1 MSTLTPTDYFGQI
14 CIKSLSVFVILA
26 PALCAAAPGELDATF
41 GMNGYVATP
50 FPTDEAAYSN
60 GVAVQSDG
68 KIVVVGFVVVSNGSA
83 FALARYTANGILDAT
98 FGTDGL
104 VTTDLIPG
112 LKDEANAVALQADG
126 KIVAVGVAGIGD
138 NVDSDFALVRYN
150 ADGSLDSSFGSGGI
164 VTTDFTGTSE
174 DATNLAIQPDGKI
187 IAVGFTRGFK
197 STDFALARYN
207 GDGSLDTTFGSG
219 GLITSTFAEGTVG
232 PNAVVLQPDGK
243 IIVCGGVFTPGLD
256 FALARYRSN
265 GTLDTTF
272 GTGGLVTSHITA
284 KDVFTDVA
292 LLPDGRII
300 AAGVADRDV
309 ATRWD
314 FVLARYHN
322 DGAPDTSFG
331 SGGMVIT
338 DFAGGFDF
346 AHSVVIQNDGKIV
359 TGGRV
364 RVNPED
370 INDYDFG
377 LARYNSDGTLDT
389 TFSED
394 GLVTTDF
401 VSDSNWVNALALQND
416 GKIVAVGPGGV
427 SQGRVDFFV
436 ARYDG
441 DDGSVAGPEIP
452 TVSTWGLVA
461 LLLLTLIA
469 GTLVLTRRLA
479 PKGAANR
486 HDFRV
491 D

>member
-1 MSTLTPTDYFGQI
+1 MNRLTPTDYFAQI
-14 CIKSLSVFVILA
+14 CNKSLPVLVILA

-41 GMNGYVATP
+41 GMSGYVATP
-50 FPTDEAAYSN
+50 FSTDELALAK

-68 KIVVVGFVVVSNGSA
+68 KIVVVGFVIVSNGSA
-83 FALARYTANGILDAT
+83 FALARYTASGILDAT
-98 FGTDGL
+98 FGTAGL
-104 VTTDLIPG
+104 VTTDLILG
-112 LKDEANAVALQADG
+112 LRDEANAVALQADG
-126 KIVAVGVAGIGD
+126 KIVAVGVAGLGD
-138 NVDSDFALVRYN
+138 NANSDFALVRYN

-174 DATNLAIQPDGKI
+174 EANNLAIQPDGKI
-187 IAVGFTRGFK
+187 IAVGSTRGFK

-219 GLITSTFAEGTVG
+219 GLITSTFAGGTVG

-243 IIVCGGVFTPGLD
+243 IIVCGGIFTDSPSTGVD

-272 GTGGLVTSHITA
+272 GTGGLVTSHITN
-284 KDVFTDVA
+284 KDVFADVA

-300 AAGVADRDV
+300 AAGVADIDLV
-309 ATRWD
+309 TRWD
-314 FVLARYHN
+314 FVLARYHD
-322 DGAPDTSFG
+322 DGAQDTSFG
-331 SGGMVIT
+331 NGGIVIT
-338 DFAGGFDF
+338 DFAGRADF

-359 TGGRV
+359 AGGV
-364 RVNPED
+364 VTVNPAD
-370 INDYDFG
+370 IHDLDFG
-377 LARYNSDGTLDT
+377 LARYNSDGTLDM

-401 VSDSNWVNALALQND
+401 FNDTNVVNALALQND
-416 GKIVAVGPGGV
+416 GKIIAIGQGGG
-427 SQGRVDFFV
+427 SQGRIDFFV

-461 LLLLTLIA
+461 LLLLTLTA
-469 GTLVLTRRLA
+469 GTLVLTRR
-479 PKGAANR
+479 PWHR
-486 HDFRV
+486 RE
-491 D
+491 

>member
-14 CIKSLSVFVILA
+14 CIKSLPVFVILA

-50 FPTDEAAYSN
+50 FSTDEGDWAS

-68 KIVVVGFVVVSNGSA
+68 KIVVVGFVIVSNGSA
-83 FALARYTANGILDAT
+83 FALARYTAGGNLDAT
-98 FGTDGL
+98 FGTAGL
-104 VTTDLIPG
+104 VTTDLRPG
-112 LKDEANAVALQADG
+112 LQDKGKAVALQADG
-126 KIVAVGVAGIGD
+126 KIVAVGFAGVGVGTD
-138 NVDSDFALVRYN
+138 TDFALVRYN

-164 VTTDFTGTSE
+164 VTTNFPGTSE
-174 DATNLAIQPDGKI
+174 EATNLAIQPDGKI
-187 IAVGFTRGFK
+187 IAVGYTRAS

-219 GLITSTFAEGTVG
+219 GLVTSAFAEDTIGLS
-232 PNAVVLQPDGK
+232 AVVLQPDGK
-243 IIVCGGVFTPGLD
+243 IIACGGVFNGDNIMD
-256 FALARYRSN
+256 FALVRYH
-265 GTLDTTF
+265 GDGGLDTTF
-272 GTGGLVTSHITA
+272 GTGGLVTAHISNKEA
-284 KDVFTDVA
+284 FSDVA

-300 AAGVADRDV
+300 AAGTSQIDGV
-309 ATRWD
+309 TGFD
-314 FVLARYHN
+314 FVLARYHD
-322 DGAPDTSFG
+322 DGALDTSFG
-331 SGGMVIT
+331 SGGFVIT
-338 DFAGGFDF
+338 DFAGRTDWVN
-346 AHSVVIQNDGKIV
+346 SVVIQDDGKIV
-359 TGGRV
+359 AAGKV
-364 RVNPED
+364 HVAD
-370 INDYDFG
+370 ADFG

-401 VSDSNWVNALALQND
+401 SNGTNEVYALALQND
-416 GKIVAVGPGGV
+416 GKIIAVGRGG
-427 SQGRVDFFV
+427 GTDGTEADFLV
-436 ARYDG
+436 ARYDAYG
-441 DDGSVAGPEIP
+441 ESVAGPEIP